1 LIADLLTNLFGLED
15 MVARVDRLSRE
26 NLNEYGYDPFG
37 YSPDYVRRTVPFV
50 LPFYTHYFRTE
61 VHGIEKVPDKRV
73 LLVAN
78 HSGQIPVDG
87 LVMGASMLVDAPE
100 PRMMR
105 SMVEKF
111 VPTLP
116 FVSYFLARTGQVV
129 GTPDNC
135 VRLLEREECIAVFP
149 EGVRGISKTF
159 SNRYKLAE
167 FGHGFMRL
175 ALATRSPIVPVA
187 VIGGEEQA
195 PSFHNSRTMARL
207 LGAPSFPITPTLF
220 PLPVKY
226 RLHFGEPM
234 DFKGHSDEEDRKVEL
249 KVKTVRSA
257 LQALIHRGLRQRG
270 HVFW

>member
-1 LIADLLTNLFGLED
+1 MTNLFGLED
-15 MVARVDRLSRE
+15 ALARVDRLSRN
-26 NLNEYGYDPFG
+26 NLNEYGFDPFG
-37 YSPDYVRRTVPFV
+37 YSPDYVRKAIPFV
-50 LPFYTHYFRTE
+50 LPFYTKYFRTE
-61 VHGIEKVPDKRV
+61 VHGIEKVPDRRV
-73 LLVAN
+73 ILVAN

-87 LVMGASMLVDAPE
+87 MIIGSAMIVDSPQ
-100 PRMMR
+100 PRMIR

-116 FVSYFLARTGQVV
+116 FVSWFLARTGQVV

-135 VRLLEREECIAVFP
+135 VRLLEHDECIAVFP

-159 SNRYKLAE
+159 SNRYKLAG

-175 ALATRSPIVPVA
+175 ALQTRSPIVPVA

-195 PSFHNSRTMARL
+195 PSFHNSRTMALL

-234 DFKGHSDEEDRKVEL
+234 FFKGEGDEEERKVEL
-249 KVKTVRSA
+249 KVKSVRSA
-257 LQALIHRGLRQRG
+257 LQALIHRGLRQRK